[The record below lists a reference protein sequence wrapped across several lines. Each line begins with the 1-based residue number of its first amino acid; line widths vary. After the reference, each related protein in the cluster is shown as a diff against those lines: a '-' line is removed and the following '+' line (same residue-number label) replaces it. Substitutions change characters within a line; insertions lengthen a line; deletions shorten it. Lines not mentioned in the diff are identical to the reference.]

1 MKKCLLAVSCCVTL
15 AAAMLAYAQ
24 SGDEGY
30 QPATVV
36 SIEKIAVSAQHPE
49 NGDGY
54 KIFMRMAG
62 VTYGCRA
69 NGPAAVFID
78 WSPGK
83 EYPAKLN
90 DKVLLVKGPGGPA
103 ELNIFKRTPK

>member
-1 MKKCLLAVSCCVTL
+1 MKKCLVALSCCVIV
-15 AAAMLAYAQ
+15 AAMLAYGQ
-24 SGDEGY
+24 SPDEGY

-36 SIEKIAVSAQHPE
+36 SIEKVAVSAQHPE
-49 NGDGY
+49 NGDQY

-62 VTYGCRA
+62 VLYGCRA
-69 NGPAAVFID
+69 SAPAAVFID

-90 DKVLLVKGPGGPA
+90 DKILLVKGPGGPA
-103 ELNIFKRTPK
+103 ELNIFKKTPK

>member
-1 MKKCLLAVSCCVTL
+1 MKKCLIALSCCVIVT
-15 AAAMLAYAQ
+15 AMLAYAQ

-30 QPATVV
+30 QTATVV
-36 SIEKIAVSAQHPE
+36 SIEKVAVSAQHPE
-49 NGDGY
+49 NGDQY

-62 VTYGCRA
+62 TVYGCRA
-69 NGPAAVFID
+69 NAPAAVFID

-90 DKVLLVKGPGGPA
+90 DKVLLVKGPGGPV
-103 ELNIFKRTPK
+103 ELNIFKKTPK

>member
-1 MKKCLLAVSCCVTL
+1 MKRCLVAVFCGI
-15 AAAMLAYAQ
+15 AMAAMLAYAQ

-49 NGDGY
+49 NGDQY

-62 VTYGCRA
+62 VVYGCRA
-69 NGPAAVFID
+69 NAPAAVFID